1 MAQHRR
7 SNCGTVI
14 LVLILLVACIGIAGA
29 FLAFDTIPGQAR
41 KLFGPSS
48 TALNPIDKAW
58 YGARLLLDQAK
69 LLNPAGEGAEQPFVI
84 QSGESVN
91 SVAFRL
97 EENGLIQ
104 DASVFRLYMIYTGMD
119 QTMQAGIYTLNPAM
133 TPLEIANNIQKPTTQ
148 EVTFVIL
155 AGWRA
160 EEIANLLPTSG
171 LSVTPAEFLALV
183 KSASGLTLPDG
194 LEPGCNL
201 EGFLAPGEYQLRRD
215 ISPENLVQ
223 TFLDRFSTELT
234 PDILAGFERQGL
246 TLQEAVTLASIVQKE
261 GVVDDEDPMIASVFY
276 NRMQA
281 GMNLDSDPTVQYAL
295 GYNEDQGTWWT
306 NPLSADDLKVDSSFN
321 SYLYAGLPPHPI
333 SNPGLSALQAVAY
346 PAQSPYYYFRARC
359 DGTGTH
365 AFART
370 YEEHIQNACP

>member
-194 LEPGCNL
+194 LEPGSNL

-223 TFLDRFSTELT
+223 TFLDRFSNELT